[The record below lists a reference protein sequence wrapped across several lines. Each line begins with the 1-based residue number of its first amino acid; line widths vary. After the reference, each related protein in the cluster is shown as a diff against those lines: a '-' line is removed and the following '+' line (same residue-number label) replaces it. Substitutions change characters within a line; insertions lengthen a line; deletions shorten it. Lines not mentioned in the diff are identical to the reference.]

1 MEDRQAEVTAPREV
15 LPGKTYLVT
24 RRCTQRQFL
33 LKPSRRT
40 NQLVRY
46 CLAVAASK
54 TGVELIRS
62 PGQVAKHY
70 AVSDFGS
77 QASKEV
83 GVS

>member
-1 MEDRQAEVTAPREV
+1 MDASTAFFSRVYAEWFGHVRVWLQSFGVARADCEDVAQEIFLIVHRQ
-15 LPGKTYLVT
+15 L
-24 RRCTQRQFL
+24 
-33 LKPSRRT
+33 
-40 NQLVRY
+40 
-46 CLAVAASK
+46 
-54 TGVELIRS
+54 ELIRS